1 MTRRVVQKVLPAL
14 VALRT
19 RLRPVD
25 GSNWRATGFAVLLLI
40 ALPTLVYKAL
50 STRFGFTG
58 PWFDLDFVLAYV
70 LMLLGARI
78 GNIWLIRLGFLAIIA
93 SFSVQVLVGIGVI
106 YLVDPVLVADYLAF
120 ASYWPWGTILKWA
133 VLGLGAMFLVYLLVR
148 PVRLDRARIW
158 PVLLVTL
165 VVVGAEKL
173 GSSNERRNALS
184 INVATSGALSLYHL
198 GQAWINYQGF
208 RAEPVDFPA
217 MQQRVLD
224 LPAAQRPARRL
235 SGGEQ
240 QRVAIARA
248 HALAPDCLLLDE
260 PTSSLDPG
268 ACRAIEQ
275 HLLTLA
281 ARGCGFL
288 MSTHDLGQAR
298 RLAEWMVFMHRGRV
312 VEVGRAAEFFEA
324 PRSEGARRF
333 LAGEWLD

>member
-1 MTRRVVQKVLPAL
+1 MAE
-14 VALRT
+14 
-19 RLRPVD
+19 
-25 GSNWRATGFAVLLLI
+25 GMSE
-40 ALPTLVYKAL
+40 
-50 STRFGFTG
+50 
-58 PWFDLDFVLAYV
+58 
-70 LMLLGARI
+70 ARI
-78 GNIWLIRLGFLAIIA
+78 RCSGVVVRRGE
-93 SFSVQVLVGIGVI
+93 VQVLDGVDLDLPLQARSVLIG
-106 YLVDPVLVADYLAF
+106 PN
-120 ASYWPWGTILKWA
+120 
-133 VLGLGAMFLVYLLVR
+133 GAGKTTLLQTLHGLVR
-148 PVRLDRARIW
+148 PSAGQVRVTRGAASGGAGTGAAATGAAEVGAAGTGAADRAVRFG
-158 PVLLVTL
+158 LVFQKPMMLRRTAAGNIAHAL
-165 VVVGAEKL
+165 ALAGVPASERAARAAAALDDVGL
-173 GSSNERRNALS
+173 G
-184 INVATSGALSLYHL
+184 Y
-198 GQAWINYQGF
+198 
-208 RAEPVDFPA
+208 
-217 MQQRVLD
+217 
-224 LPAAQRPARRL
+224 AAQRPARRL